1 MTTVRRV
8 IREKAFQSLFQL
20 STNTDLTKE
29 MAIQQALE
37 IDLDSEDE
45 LSAEEAMKS
54 CLPKGKNGKDIVTD
68 ALQYL
73 NVLVSG
79 VGEKQA
85 DIDAVISKQLKKG
98 WSLSRL
104 ERTNLLILRLASYE
118 LLYQEEIDPRIVMNE
133 AIELTKEF
141 NDEKSSKFINGVL
154 QSIENTKEA

>member
-79 VGEKQA
+79 VSEKQA
-85 DIDAVISKQLKKG
+85 DIDAVISKLLKKG

>member
-85 DIDAVISKQLKKG
+85 EIDAVISKQLKKG